1 MGNRHEKHSSA
12 NLCGTGGDHCQPTC
26 VTWEMVMGSTLWPT
40 RVVPVGTIFSR
51 PVWHR
56 KWSWGVPF
64 GQPVWYRYGPSLADL
79 CDTGNGHGEYPSA
92 NPCNTGRDHLR
103 PTCVTREMVIESTL
117 RPTHVVQIGIVFGQ
131 PVWHGYNMDL
141 GRGPLTRMNWAIV
154 NLGGP
159 CGTGK
164 VTERAGHYTPTPPCV
179 WFTIILYVSL
189 YCIAKKLPNMFSRM
203 KASIDR
209 YKLSLH
215 TRYLE
220 HRTLRYDYLCV
231 WLTNI
236 LYVSYAERPP
246 NESRTR
252 SAEWKLALT
261 ATNRVFIQDIW
272 SIEHWDMIISVFGY
286 KYIICASNDHTQH
299 VWCLPK
305 ATLAH

>member
-1 MGNRHEKHSSA
+1 MEWVHVGNQKWCFKRSDWA
-12 NLCGTGGDHCQPTC
+12 MWLGRNWCG
-26 VTWEMVMGSTLWPT
+26 WKLRLSEMLRLLKVLWAGVKPAMLQ
-40 RVVPVGTIFSR
+40 RMACSGMYLQEE
-51 PVWHR
+51 
-56 KWSWGVPF
+56 GVPLH
-64 GQPVWYRYGPSLADL
+64 PHTPM
-79 CDTGNGHGEYPSA
+79 
-92 NPCNTGRDHLR
+92 
-103 PTCVTREMVIESTL
+103 CVVYNY
-117 RPTHVVQIGIVFGQ
+117 IVC
-131 PVWHGYNMDL
+131 L
-141 GRGPLTRMNWAIV
+141 IV
-154 NLGGP
+154 L
-159 CGTGK
+159 
-164 VTERAGHYTPTPPCV
+164 H
-179 WFTIILYVSL
+179 SQ
-189 YCIAKKLPNMFSRM
+189 KKLPNMFSRM

-236 LYVSYAERPP
+236 LYVSYAEWPP

-261 ATNRVFIQDIW
+261 ATNRVFIQYIW